1 MRSPIV
7 FANKSKNLLSFYG
20 FCPYQLASEC
30 LQHTSVT
37 RNEVGNVM
45 LRNKT
50 VKKFSNSS
58 VKKQRVNKIFLTYL
72 FKVAD
77 LIWDSTEVSEYSV
90 AVLIQHC
97 FKIVFLSILKFYHN
111 IWHWNPLLNHYER
124 CLKCISS
131 IYQMIGIFH
140 EGHSIHFPF
149 TISCYR
155 ILDQQKQN
163 PISLARLF
171 WHSHFSLKVFS
182 PFWQ

>member
-1 MRSPIV
+1 MRSLIV

-37 RNEVGNVM
+37 QNEVGNVM

-77 LIWDSTEVSEYSV
+77 LI
-90 AVLIQHC
+90 
-97 FKIVFLSILKFYHN
+97 
-111 IWHWNPLLNHYER
+111 
-124 CLKCISS
+124 
-131 IYQMIGIFH
+131 
-140 EGHSIHFPF
+140 
-149 TISCYR
+149 
-155 ILDQQKQN
+155 
-163 PISLARLF
+163 
-171 WHSHFSLKVFS
+171 
-182 PFWQ
+182 